1 MLNDY
6 AVPYIDVFFNLI
18 KAKSQSEVQGKRSE
32 HILKKFL
39 KKLEK
44 YRSISEVF
52 DENFPLYVILV
63 VRMHR

>member
-1 MLNDY
+1 MLNEY
-6 AVPYIDVFFNLI
+6 AVPKIDVFNLI

-32 HILKKFL
+32 QILKKFL

-52 DENFPLYVILV
+52 DENFPLYVILA